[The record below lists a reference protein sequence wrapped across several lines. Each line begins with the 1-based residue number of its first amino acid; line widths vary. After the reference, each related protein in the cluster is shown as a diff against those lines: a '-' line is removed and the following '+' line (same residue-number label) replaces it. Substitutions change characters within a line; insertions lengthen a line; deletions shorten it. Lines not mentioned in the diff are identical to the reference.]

1 MERCQICFGFLFF
14 QQDFFF
20 VLFPQK
26 VGKVA
31 AAEQPCLRGLTPIIV
46 SLLHFYDTFYLRE
59 EPRQGSSVIEARRE
73 GCGLDSNGRSAAG

>member
-1 MERCQICFGFLFF
+1 MERCQFCFWFLAF

-26 VGKVA
+26 VGKGA
-31 AAEQPCLRGLTPIIV
+31 AAEQPRLRGLTPIIV

-59 EPRQGSSVIEARRE
+59 EPRQGSSMIKARRE
-73 GCGLDSNGRSAAG
+73 GCGLDSSGRGAAG